1 MHRVHVVTEPITDY
15 LRFELT
21 WSYRPNVEAG
31 ELIGIVAVLP
41 GEPWPIELPQRTD
54 FWLFDHSVL
63 YGTRYDQDN
72 AWRSTERV
80 TDPAAI
86 KAARHWREAALR
98 LAVPWRDY
106 IAAHPPLARIVSET
120 DLAAF

>member
-1 MHRVHVVTEPITDY
+1 M
-15 LRFELT
+15 
-21 WSYRPNVEAG
+21 
-31 ELIGIVAVLP
+31 LP

-63 YGTRYDQDN
+63 YGMRYDQNN

-86 KAARHWREAALR
+86 KAARHWREVALR

-120 DLAAF
+120 DLAAFYAEGAAGGAESAPCSPGRAAQSDPSGCRPIR